1 MAHSRNLKPYVAI
14 GVVWAVLMAAV
25 VGAGFVQKG
34 STNSLPPTDR
44 GLDTVLFVQTSAEY
58 RACCLQAYA
67 LAELRVKAKLDE
79 RRKNPQDGSVKPMA
93 VVLDLDETVID
104 NSVFQARQVQARRA
118 KFDEKQ
124 WDEWERDDR
133 GKVKFVPGAKEF
145 LAFLKAQ
152 KVEAV
157 YITNRSE
164 KNRTG
169 SHAVLKRLDID
180 VPDDQLLLY
189 DAEKKNSDK
198 TARRSAAA
206 EKFDVILWV
215 GDNLRDFDNLFVYD
229 KGKGAEGRKEA
240 VDAQKERFGTDWII
254 LPNPLYGEWTK
265 GFAYTP
271 ADVDLLKK

>member
-1 MAHSRNLKPYVAI
+1 MPQLRNLRPYVSI
-14 GVVWAVLMAAV
+14 GVVWAVLMAAA
-25 VGAGFVQKG
+25 VGSGFVSKHEAG
-34 STNSLPPTDR
+34 TLPPTDR

-67 LAELRVKAKLDE
+67 LAEERVKAKLAARSKGE
-79 RRKNPQDGSVKPMA
+79 KPA
-93 VVLDLDETVID
+93 TVVLDLDETVID

-118 KFDEKQ
+118 RFDEKQ
-124 WDEWERDDR
+124 WDEWERDDHGQVR
-133 GKVKFVPGAKEF
+133 FVPGAKEF

-164 KNRTG
+164 THRKGLHRL
-169 SHAVLKRLDID
+169 LKRLEID

-189 DAEKKNSDK
+189 DTEAKVSDK
-198 TARRSAAA
+198 TGRREKAA
-206 EKFDVILWV
+206 EMFDVLLLV
-215 GDNLRDFDNLFVYD
+215 GDNLRDFDQAFKYD
-229 KGKGAEGRKEA
+229 EKQGVDGRKEA
-240 VDAQKERFGTDWII
+240 VDEQKERFGTDWII

-265 GFAYTP
+265 GFANTP